1 MTFTYLYYGAHKHTL
16 HVLYITMSWGLNE
29 AHKIL
34 PLIML
39 TEGISFVFIH
49 SFLEMVLKLLLTEI
63 CLIFKTLSLK
73 IRELLARF
81 P

>member
-29 AHKIL
+29 AHKIS

-39 TEGISFVFIH
+39 TEGISFCVYSFIP
-49 SFLEMVLKLLLTEI
+49 
-63 CLIFKTLSLK
+63 
-73 IRELLARF
+73 RNG
-81 P
+81 

>member
-39 TEGISFVFIH
+39 TEGISFCVYSFIPRN
-49 SFLEMVLKLLLTEI
+49 VLGVKVLVLSRYFIFSYRLLT
-63 CLIFKTLSLK
+63 
-73 IRELLARF
+73 AAVVA
-81 P
+81 